1 VNEPIAVALPFL
13 LLVAFSDYLWEKY
26 RTWRY
31 FIVHATRRPEEP
43 PRSFRN
49 FMVALGLWL
58 GIFALFVRSVAFY
71 ALPQFGESARFL
83 GFVAYGGL
91 IVIAVF
97 LLATRRQRELTGL
110 A

>member
-1 VNEPIAVALPFL
+1 VNEALAVALPFL
-13 LLVAFSDYLWEKY
+13 LLVGFTDYLWEKY
-26 RTWRY
+26 RTWRH

-49 FMVALGLWL
+49 FMVGLGLWL
-58 GIFALFVRSVAFY
+58 GVFALFVRSVAFY
-71 ALPQFGESARFL
+71 ALPQFGELARFL
-83 GFVAYGGL
+83 GFIAYGGL

-97 LLATRRQRELTGL
+97 LLATRRRGEVAGL